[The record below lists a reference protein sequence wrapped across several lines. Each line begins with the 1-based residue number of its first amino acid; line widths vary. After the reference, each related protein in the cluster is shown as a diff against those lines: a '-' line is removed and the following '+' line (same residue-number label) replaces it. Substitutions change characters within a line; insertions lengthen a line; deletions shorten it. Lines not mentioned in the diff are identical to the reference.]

1 MKKWL
6 GPPIVLPAILMMLI
20 AIYVLFGGTH

>member
-6 GPPIVLPAILMMLI
+6 GPPIFIPAAVMVLIG
-20 AIYVLFGGTH
+20 IYVLFGGVH